1 MSPPTSPHPSASPH
15 HPNTSRA
22 RSLRSASVEASPR
35 SPQQIFNEIVDQIPQ
50 IKEFTELIYE
60 DIDPDDGSL
69 LCLSLVEDKRIER
82 RCVRVNFN
90 AHTRVLRIKVMP
102 TRLHDVHQRWAT
114 AAMATWALN
123 GLLNQDEV
131 DLLCGSVGS
140 TFTGFA
146 GNYRGSSKEPDY
158 SFCPNSSAFPSL
170 VIEAGWAES
179 FPHLRND
186 KDLWMDGCP
195 SVELVLLIRW
205 TKISGNRVK
214 GMLEVW
220 RRNGAGGL
228 SVTEM
233 PIFPRPVPQ
242 PASELVQFTKGQLFG
257 PMVIA
262 GQDPSTVLSLDV
274 ARLRVMAEEVMT
286 MRMGLTPAQ
295 VVLPGLTIA
304 VLPCFTA

>member
-1 MSPPTSPHPSASPH
+1 MWFC
-15 HPNTSRA
+15 R
-22 RSLRSASVEASPR
+22 LEYV
-35 SPQQIFNEIVDQIPQ
+35 
-50 IKEFTELIYE
+50 LLLL
-60 DIDPDDGSL
+60 GSYGTNKYIL
-69 LCLSLVEDKRIER
+69 
-82 RCVRVNFN
+82 
-90 AHTRVLRIKVMP
+90 A
-102 TRLHDVHQRWAT
+102 
-114 AAMATWALN
+114 
-123 GLLNQDEV
+123 
-131 DLLCGSVGS
+131 
-140 TFTGFA
+140 FTGFA

-233 PIFPRPVPQ
+233 VGIFFSLSDTQQKADIKLFSQYFLVRFLSPPVNSSSLPK
-242 PASELVQFTKGQLFG
+242 ASSSDQW
-257 PMVIA
+257 
-262 GQDPSTVLSLDV
+262 
-274 ARLRVMAEEVMT
+274 
-286 MRMGLTPAQ
+286 
-295 VVLPGLTIA
+295 
-304 VLPCFTA
+304 